1 MFIFPFIYITFFIL
15 AIKSL
20 ADKNSKGIVPF
31 IVFALPIYTTAV
43 SITNMYGFTG
53 FVGIMQSLKDI
64 TIISYLLYLI
74 YNLNRKIYFHSID
87 YLVVFLYLYIFIY
100 IFLPLG
106 SYGFYEKL
114 IAFKSLCFYPLVYF
128 TGRLID
134 VRKINISEIFH
145 YIFLL
150 SILSACVLAVE
161 VVTYT
166 HLQTYTGYAEYIS
179 HFFGQEP
186 SGAYGLS
193 WTFEIEN
200 GMKRFASFYAAPLDH
215 AAATLI
221 SIAALAAFATNNN
234 NSIRFNRFTLITLF
248 STFFSISFALSRASF
263 ASYFIIIYTYAYIT
277 KKDLLLKLFHYGVL
291 VFVLF
296 VLFLSVKSEFFDFII
311 SSIKFTNGSSVGHL
325 IEWVNGIQSIIS
337 HPLGIGLGE
346 SGRLSG
352 LIGTNTG
359 GENEFIILGV
369 QVGVIALITY
379 IAIYIKIIKVAA
391 KTIRTRTGRTRKLGI
406 FIILIKIGLFIPL
419 FTAEVETYIYISYL
433 VWFLSGIFMSLVT
446 EKANLPYS
454 NKHALALPSTI

>member
-1 MFIFPFIYITFFIL
+1 MFIFPFIYIIFFIL

-20 ADKNSKGIVPF
+20 TSKNTNGIIPF
-31 IVFALPIYTTAV
+31 IIFALPIYTTAL

-53 FVGIMQSLKDI
+53 IVSVLQSFKEI
-64 TIISYLLYLI
+64 TIVSYLLYLI
-74 YNLNRKIYFHSID
+74 YNLNRKINFHSID
-87 YLVVFLYLYIFIY
+87 YLVIFLYLYILLY
-100 IFLPLG
+100 VFLPLG
-106 SYGFYEKL
+106 SYGFYEKI

-134 VRKINISEIFH
+134 IRKINVSEIFH

-150 SILSACVLAVE
+150 SIISACVLLVE
-161 VVTYT
+161 VLTYT
-166 HLQTYTGYAEYIS
+166 HLQTYTGYAEFIS

-186 SGAYGLS
+186 GGTYDLS

-200 GMKRFASFYAAPLDH
+200 GMKRFASFYATPLDH

-221 SIAALAAFATNNN
+221 SISALAAFVTTNN
-234 NSIRFNRFTLITLF
+234 NSIRFNRFTLFTLF
-248 STFFSISFALSRASF
+248 STFFAIIFALSRASF
-263 ASYFIIIYTYAYIT
+263 ASYFIIIYTYAFIT
-277 KKDLLLKLFHYGVL
+277 KKDLLLKLFHYGL
-291 VFVLF
+291 LSAVLF
-296 VLFLSVKSEFFDFII
+296 IVSLSVKSDFFDFII
-311 SSIKFTNGSSVGHL
+311 NSIKFTNGSSVGHL
-325 IEWVNGIQSIIS
+325 IEWMNGLQSIIA

-359 GENEFIILGV
+359 GENEFVILGV

-391 KTIRTRTGRTRKLGI
+391 NTIKNQTGRTRKLGF
-406 FIILIKIGLFIPL
+406 FILLIKVGLFIPL
-419 FTAEVETYIYISYL
+419 FTAEVESYIYISYL

-446 EKANLPYS
+446 SKAKSPYS
-454 NKHALALPSTI
+454 NKHALVLPSTI